1 MIRYIVLFAISRFAV
16 ERCSSLQYLLLEID
30 EQAQLLLSCQ
40 LELPG
45 LRNGR
50 LRREG
55 TSWTSKWTLETRRN
69 AS

>member
-1 MIRYIVLFAISRFAV
+1 MPRMKN
-16 ERCSSLQYLLLEID
+16 EK
-30 EQAQLLLSCQ
+30 
-40 LELPG
+40 ELPGLRNGRLRQEGISWTSKWTLETKSKELSG